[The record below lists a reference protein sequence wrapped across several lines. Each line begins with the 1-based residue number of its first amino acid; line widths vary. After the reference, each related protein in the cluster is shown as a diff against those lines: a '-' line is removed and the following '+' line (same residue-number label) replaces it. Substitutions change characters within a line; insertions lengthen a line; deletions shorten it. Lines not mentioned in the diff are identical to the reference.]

1 MKILWKY
8 YSSISQLEFFIFYII
23 FPFSI
28 SLSTIRFISFS
39 FFSPPHV
46 VHYLYPSFTLLFFLI
61 LPHSSERSRSSFFL
75 QLPLSFFFFT
85 WFQNSLCDKKIF
97 LSSLIQEHFRELSSS
112 SPTQSRWVSWLLS
125 FVFFFSFF
133 FCFYCYDLIN
143 FKTVFLSLY
152 SGNLIMLEFRDVW
165 EKDCLLLWFV
175 VFVLCLFMGIFV
187 ISSLVTVTIKTCS
200 ARFQLWT
207 LRGP

>member
-28 SLSTIRFISFS
+28 SLSTIHFL

-61 LPHSSERSRSSFFL
+61 LPHSLERSRSSFFL
-75 QLPLSFFFFT
+75 QLPLSFFVFFT

-97 LSSLIQEHFRELSSS
+97 LSSLIQEHSRELSSSCYCSSS
-112 SPTQSRWVSWLLS
+112 SPTQSKWVSWLLS
-125 FVFFFSFF
+125 FVFFF

-152 SGNLIMLEFRDVW
+152 SGNLIMLEFKDVW

-175 VFVLCLFMGIFV
+175 VFVL
-187 ISSLVTVTIKTCS
+187 
-200 ARFQLWT
+200 
-207 LRGP
+207 